1 MQDQSQH
8 RGQPLV
14 FRTLREQL
22 VTVRQVT
29 AADALLLA
37 KLLSRLSKRTLYL
50 RYMSGRH
57 FTPDVIW
64 NEATRSACGHSHDH
78 TTLVATIR
86 SNQYDEA
93 VAIAEL
99 VRDRHDWAVGEIALV
114 VRDDVQRQGIG
125 SFLLEHLVHVA
136 QRGGITHLSANMLA
150 ENRAMFH
157 LIRTLRLPYTA
168 TTRHGEMQVLVSLPG
183 IIEQNIR
190 AEHPQTRRI
199 SAIQER

>member
-22 VTVRQVT
+22 VAVRQVT

-37 KLLSRLSKRTLYL
+37 KLLSQLSKRTLYL

-64 NEATRSACGHSHDH
+64 NEVTRMACGQSPDH

-93 VAIAEL
+93 VAVAEL
-99 VRDRHDWAVGEIALV
+99 VRDRHDRAVGEIALV
-114 VRDDVQRQGIG
+114 VRGDVQRQGIG

-136 QRGGITHLSANMLA
+136 QGGGITRLSANMLA
-150 ENRAMFH
+150 ENRAMLH

-168 TTRHGEMQVLVSLPG
+168 TSSHGEMQILVSLPG
-183 IIEQNIR
+183 IIEQL
-190 AEHPQTRRI
+190 AL
-199 SAIQER
+199 ERSTHKLAA